1 MLVNFDDE
9 DDNADLSGDDNG
21 GGGGGG
27 GGGVNDSS
35 EGAEVEIM
43 PMWVVLLRVMMLLIY
58 IAIAMNKIKTIS
70 FLGRK
75 DLSSR
80 MKLKMT
86 GLTVC

>member
-1 MLVNFDDE
+1 VLLVNFDDE

-27 GGGVNDSS
+27 GVNDSS
-35 EGAEVEIM
+35 EGAEVEIV

-75 DLSSR
+75 ELSSR